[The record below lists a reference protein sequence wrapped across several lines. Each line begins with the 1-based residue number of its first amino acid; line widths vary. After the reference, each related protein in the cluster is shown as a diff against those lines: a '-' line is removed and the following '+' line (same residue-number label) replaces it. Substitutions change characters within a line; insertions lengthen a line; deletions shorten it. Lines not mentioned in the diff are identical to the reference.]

1 MDWIC
6 GFLTGSIA
14 GCILGL
20 VLAPCRKETAVVVT
34 STPRL
39 GGVLRMDWSRCEFPG
54 SPDGWNPADHPLE
67 AEGEAL
73 DPVGGG
79 AE

>member
-34 STPRL
+34 STPRW
-39 GGVLRMDWSRCEFPG
+39 GGVLRMDWSRCEFLAHPM
-54 SPDGWNPADHPLE
+54 DGTQQTTRWKQRAKLSTR
-67 AEGEAL
+67 
-73 DPVGGG
+73 
-79 AE
+79 

>member
-6 GFLTGSIA
+6 GFLTGCIA

-20 VLAPCRKETAVVVT
+20 ALAPSSEKITVT
-34 STPRL
+34 VT
-39 GGVLRMDWSRCEFPG
+39 E
-54 SPDGWNPADHPLE
+54 WNPADHPLE

>member
-6 GFLTGSIA
+6 GFLTGCIA
-14 GCILGL
+14 GCIFGL
-20 VLAPCRKETAVVVT
+20 ALAPSSEKITVIVT
-34 STPRL
+34 
-39 GGVLRMDWSRCEFPG
+39 E
-54 SPDGWNPADHPLE
+54 WNPADHPLE

-73 DPVGGG
+73 NSVGGG

>member
-6 GFLTGSIA
+6 GFLTGCIA
-14 GCILGL
+14 GCISGL
-20 VLAPCRKETAVVVT
+20 VLTPCRKETVVVVT
-34 STPRL
+34 RTPRF

-54 SPDGWNPADHPLE
+54 LPDGWNPADRPLE

>member
-39 GGVLRMDWSRCEFPG
+39 GGVLRMDWSRCEFLG

>member
-6 GFLTGSIA
+6 GFLTGCIA
-14 GCILGL
+14 GCIFGL
-20 VLAPCRKETAVVVT
+20 ELAPSSEKITVT
-34 STPRL
+34 VNER
-39 GGVLRMDWSRCEFPG
+39 
-54 SPDGWNPADHPLE
+54 NPADHPLE

-73 DPVGGG
+73 DPVGGD

>member
-39 GGVLRMDWSRCEFPG
+39 GGVLRMDWSRCEFP
-54 SPDGWNPADHPLE
+54 SQPDGWNLADHPLE
-67 AEGEAL
+67 TEGEAL
-73 DPVGGG
+73 DPVGGD

>member
-6 GFLTGSIA
+6 GFLTGCIV
-14 GCILGL
+14 GCIFGL
-20 VLAPCRKETAVVVT
+20 ALAPSSEKITVT
-34 STPRL
+34 IN
-39 GGVLRMDWSRCEFPG
+39 V
-54 SPDGWNPADHPLE
+54 WNPTDPQLE

-73 DPVGGG
+73 DPVGGD

>member
-6 GFLTGSIA
+6 GFLTGCIA
-14 GCILGL
+14 GCISGL
-20 VLAPCRKETAVVVT
+20 VLTPCRKETVVVVT
-34 STPRL
+34 RTPRL

-54 SPDGWNPADHPLE
+54 PPDGLNLADHPLE
-67 AEGEAL
+67 AEGEVL
-73 DPVGGG
+73 DPVGGD

>member
-6 GFLTGSIA
+6 GFLTGCIA
-14 GCILGL
+14 GCIFGL
-20 VLAPCRKETAVVVT
+20 ALAPSSEKITGTVT
-34 STPRL
+34 E
-39 GGVLRMDWSRCEFPG
+39 WK
-54 SPDGWNPADHPLE
+54 PADHPLE

-73 DPVGGG
+73 DSVGGD